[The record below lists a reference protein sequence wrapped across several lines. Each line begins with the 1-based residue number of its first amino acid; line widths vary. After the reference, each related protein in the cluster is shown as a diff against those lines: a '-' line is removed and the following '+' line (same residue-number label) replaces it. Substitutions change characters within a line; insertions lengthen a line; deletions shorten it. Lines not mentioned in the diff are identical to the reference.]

1 MEIFI
6 NILLVLFCLYVVL
19 LGIFIGIQKYKIDKR
34 YYENY
39 KKYWEKKLKINK

>member
-19 LGIFIGIQKYKIDKR
+19 LGIFIGIQKHKIDKR

-39 KKYWEKKLKINK
+39 KKYWRKKLKN

>member
-6 NILLVLFCLYVVL
+6 TILLVLFCLYVVL
-19 LGIFIGIQKYKIDKR
+19 LGIFRGIQKHKIDKR

-39 KKYWEKKLKINK
+39 KKYWEKKLKIN

>member
-6 NILLVLFCLYVVL
+6 NILLILFCLYATLVGV
-19 LGIFIGIQKYKIDKR
+19 FIGIQKHRIDKK